1 MGFGATITG
10 VGAYA
15 PPGILTNEDFEKLVD
30 TSDEWIVQRTG
41 MKRRHIAAPHQATSD
56 VAVPAALAA
65 LDAAG
70 RKPADVDCV
79 IVATATPDHLFPA
92 TACLVSS
99 RLGIE
104 GKAAFDISIACSGF
118 VYALTLAASLIRSGL
133 YNTVL
138 VLGAETLSKL
148 VDYTDRTTCVLFG
161 DGAGAVLVERS
172 SGEDCFLGSDLGAEG
187 ADPSLLYLP
196 GGGSRLPFSANGKAE
211 NRRAGFIHMEGKAV
225 FKFAVNQMAHSTRAA
240 LKQAGLTPHDV
251 DVLIPHQANQRIVD
265 ATVKMLKLPDDR
277 CVCNIAEYGNTSSA
291 SIPLALADAL
301 RDGRIR
307 KNSIV
312 VFVAFGGGLSWGA
325 VVWRWKDATVGAVP
339 PEQEHPYRY
348 PPFGAKAGL

>member
-161 DGAGAVLVERS
+161 DGAGAVVL
-172 SGEDCFLGSDLGAEG
+172 
-187 ADPSLLYLP
+187 
-196 GGGSRLPFSANGKAE
+196 
-211 NRRAGFIHMEGKAV
+211 
-225 FKFAVNQMAHSTRAA
+225 RAA
-240 LKQAGLTPHDV
+240 PHEGMLRVEVHDRGRWRPERTHNTGGCGLD
-251 DVLIPHQANQRIVD
+251 LIR
-265 ATVKMLKLPDDR
+265 
-277 CVCNIAEYGNTSSA
+277 
-291 SIPLALADAL
+291 ALADEV
-301 RDGRIR
+301 D
-307 KNSIV
+307 IV
-312 VFVAFGGGLSWGA
+312 TTPAGT
-325 VVWRWKDATVGAVP
+325 TVTFAVP
-339 PEQEHPYRY
+339 LPTKAAGVP
-348 PPFGAKAGL
+348 GA